1 MDGNIQRL
9 SNLSA
14 LSTAISCGATTVVGA
29 LLELGANPS
38 FRSLN
43 GMTSIE
49 LAQHLQR
56 NEVLTV
62 INSAI
67 RSTLKGKFSLFP
79 SSTIIQ
85 LK

>member
-1 MDGNIQRL
+1 MDGNVQRL

-43 GMTSIE
+43 GMTAAE
-49 LAQHLQR
+49 LAQHLHRDQILV
-56 NEVLTV
+56 VL
-62 INSAI
+62 NSAI
-67 RSTLKGKFSLFP
+67 RSTLKGENY
-79 SSTIIQ
+79 
-85 LK
+85 